1 MSDKFIKI
9 GIAAC
14 AVVIVYLSW
23 NCVTYKNDVESNQ
36 AAIEEYKKNK
46 GNQGQNIYFEG
57 EKQEHGY
64 DLSKLDSSYNIRYD
78 GTKNALVI
86 TKKEKSLIP
95 RIVPKVRK

>member
-46 GNQGQNIYFEG
+46 GKTFILKG
-57 EKQEHGY
+57 
-64 DLSKLDSSYNIRYD
+64 
-78 GTKNALVI
+78 KNRNMDMICRSWTALTI
-86 TKKEKSLIP
+86 
-95 RIVPKVRK
+95 